1 MDLEKI
7 CNKKECTG
15 CFACYNVCPKKAIT
29 MEEEKLGH
37 IYPKIDYEKCIN
49 CKLCQR
55 ICPNNKNI
63 ELKEPIKAYAMKSK
77 DNSIR
82 EKSTSGGA
90 ATIFALNILKK
101 NGVVY
106 GANNIEKSR
115 FDFIRINKVEELEK
129 IKGSKYVQCYLNDIL
144 KNVKEDLVNGL
155 KVLFVGTPCQIAGL
169 QSFLGK
175 EYDNL
180 IAVDIV
186 CHGVPSQRLLINELE
201 DLVEDV
207 RKIDKVLFRTQERSG
222 FNLNLYEG
230 GKLKISKEMAESCYY
245 KGFMNAL
252 FYRESCYNC
261 KYAQEKRVSDITIGD
276 FWGLSEESKLY
287 KDRQK
292 GVSLL
297 LPITDKGMNF
307 IEECK
312 NDMELEE
319 RNIEEAIEGNS
330 QLRHPSM
337 KPRKYNKFVK
347 IYEKQG
353 LKKAYLK
360 TRTIKQIMKDNK
372 FIINMYK
379 RIKGKRN
386 E

>member
-1 MDLEKI
+1 MEKI
-7 CNKKECTG
+7 CDKKECTG
-15 CFACYNVCPKKAIT
+15 CSACYNVCPKKAIT

-49 CKLCQR
+49 CKLCQK
-55 ICPNNKNI
+55 ICPSNKNI
-63 ELKEPIKAYAMKSK
+63 ELRKPTKAYAMKSK
-77 DNSIR
+77 NEEIR
-82 EKSTSGGA
+82 YRSTSGGA
-90 ATIFALNILKK
+90 ATIFALNVLNK

-106 GANNIEKSR
+106 GANNIENGR
-115 FDFIRINKVEELEK
+115 FDFIRINKVEDLEK
-129 IKGSKYVQCYLNDIL
+129 IKGSKYVQCYINDIF
-144 KNVKEDLVNGL
+144 KNVKEDLNNNL
-155 KVLFVGTPCQIAGL
+155 QVLFVGTPCQVSGL
-169 QSFLGK
+169 KSFLCK
-175 EYDNL
+175 DYDNL
-180 IAVDIV
+180 ITVDLI
-186 CHGVPSQRLLINELE
+186 CHGVPSQRLLMNEIE
-201 DLVEDV
+201 ETVEDV
-207 RKIDKVLFRTQERSG
+207 SKIDKVLFRTQEKSG
-222 FNLNLYEG
+222 YNLNLYEG
-230 GKLKISKEMAESCYY
+230 GKLKISKEMVESCYY

-261 KYAQEKRVSDITIGD
+261 KYAHQNRVSDITIGD
-276 FWGLSEESKLY
+276 FWGLSKESKLY

-297 LPITDKGMNF
+297 LPITEKGMNF
-307 IEECK
+307 IRECK
-312 NDMELEE
+312 NDMEIEE

-372 FIINMYK
+372 FIMNIYK